1 MNNTTLL
8 IQHIER
14 FTGPLLSVEA
24 TAIASFF
31 KMKSLAKK
39 EIIQQ
44 ADAPCDVMCFVLKG
58 CMRSYYLKENGIEQT
73 VDFAIE
79 NWWMTDFLAFE
90 QQASSSFSLQAV
102 ERTEI
107 FYLSSR
113 EYTSLLRAHPIMEKY
128 FRAVFQKA
136 FGAAQH
142 RLKFLYA
149 FSREELYFHFE
160 EQFPAF
166 VQRIPQYLLASYLG
180 FSPEY
185 LSEIRKKR
193 FS

>member
-1 MNNTTLL
+1 MNHTLL

-14 FTGPLLSVEA
+14 FTGILHPTEA
-24 TAIASFF
+24 SAIGSFF
-31 KMKSLAKK
+31 TLRTLAKK

-44 ADAPCDVMCFVLKG
+44 ADTPCDVLCFVIQG
-58 CMRSYYLKENGIEQT
+58 CLRSYYLKEKGIEQT

-79 NWWMTDFLAFE
+79 NWWLTDYLAFE
-90 QQASSSFSLQAV
+90 QQASSSFVIQAV
-102 ERTEI
+102 EPTTV
-107 FYLSSR
+107 FSL
-113 EYTSLLRAHPIMEKY
+113 TSTDFSVLLTSHPIMEKY
-128 FRAVFQKA
+128 FRSVFQKA
-136 FGAAQH
+136 YGAAQH
-142 RLKFLYA
+142 RLKFLYE

-160 EQFPAF
+160 HQFPAF

-185 LSEIRKKR
+185 LSEIKKKR

>member
-31 KMKSLAKK
+31 KIRSLAKK

-44 ADAPCDVMCFVLKG
+44 ADTPCDVMCFVLKG

-90 QQASSSFSLQAV
+90 QQTSSSFSLQAV

-128 FRAVFQKA
+128 FRSVFQKA